1 MKRYVQQMALPEIG
15 SIGQQRLSNAKIL
28 VVGCG
33 GLGVPLIT
41 YLAAMGV
48 GNITVVDAD
57 QVEETNL
64 HRQFSYTPNDIGQL
78 KVDVLASRIALQNPN
93 CTITAI
99 QERFTNDSVFS
110 TAFDLICDCSDNRAT
125 RIALNHRAI
134 ELKIPLVY
142 AAVTGWTGY
151 VTIFNGLAGVQLTDL
166 HPTLESTEQPEACA
180 ISGVIPSV
188 CGTIASIQAT
198 ETVKL
203 LLDIP
208 SSLDGEVYAYNG
220 LKNKVLYLRVRR
232 GEKHS

>member
-1 MKRYVQQMALPEIG
+1 MNRYAQQLALPEVG
-15 SIGQQRLSNAKIL
+15 LIGQQRLNNATIL

-48 GNITVVDAD
+48 GNITIVDAD
-57 QVEETNL
+57 RVEETNL
-64 HRQFSYTPNDIGQL
+64 HRQFSYTPNDVGQL
-78 KVDVLASRIALQNPN
+78 KVSVLASRIALQNPN
-93 CTITAI
+93 CNITTIH
-99 QERFTNDSVFS
+99 ERFTHNTVFS
-110 TAFDLICDCSDNRAT
+110 TAFDLICDCSDNSAT

-134 ELKIPLVY
+134 ALKIPLVY

-151 VTIFNGLAGVQLTDL
+151 VTILNGLANIQLTDL
-166 HPTLESTEQPEACA
+166 HPTLDSAEQTDTCA

-203 LLDIP
+203 LLNIP

-220 LKNKVLYLRVRR
+220 LKNKVLYLRV
-232 GEKHS
+232 KAIL